1 MKKRVIKFH
10 YNSPVV
16 LSFALIALAVLAL
29 DFFTGGWTTLKLF
42 SVYRSS
48 MRDAFTYPRFVLH
61 VLGHGGYSHYIG
73 NMMMIL
79 VVGPPLEER
88 YGSRNLFWAIFMTAL
103 VSGLFHWLV
112 FPNTVLL
119 GASGIV
125 FMMIVM
131 SSLAGMKDGCIPITL
146 VLVAVLYL
154 GGEIVDGFVLKDNV
168 SQLTHVLGGVC
179 GAIMGLGMRN

>member
-1 MKKRVIKFH
+1 MRKSVIKFQ

-16 LSFALIALAVLAL
+16 LSFALVSLAVLAL
-29 DFFTGGWTTLKLF
+29 DYVSGSWTTLKLF
-42 SVYRSS
+42 SVYRCS
-48 MRDAFTYPRFVLH
+48 MRDVFAYPRFVLH
-61 VLGHGGYSHYIG
+61 VLGHAGYAHYIG

-112 FPNTVLL
+112 FPGTALL

-146 VLVAVLYL
+146 VLVGVLYL

-179 GAIMGLGMRN
+179 GAIMGMGMRR